1 MSEMMKS
8 LRSGADRVAF
18 GAGKMMRIQR
28 VQLEQKSRERE
39 RREAVEQLGEA
50 VWRLYEQGR
59 ISDPE
64 LVGLCH
70 TVQTATHEIAELE
83 KAAAKVR
90 SEQAGR
96 SEEAA
101 APTCPGCGQT
111 MRRGAVFCSQ
121 CGRGQTKE
129 A

>member
-1 MSEMMKS
+1 MSEMLKS
-8 LRSGADRVAF
+8 LRSGADRAAF
-18 GAGKMMRIQR
+18 EAGKLMRLQR

-39 RREAVEQLGEA
+39 RHEAVEQLGEA
-50 VWRLYEQGR
+50 AWQLYEQGR

-70 TVQTATHEIAELE
+70 AVQTATHEIAELE

-90 SEQAGR
+90 SEQADKP
-96 SEEAA
+96 EEAA
-101 APTCPGCGQT
+101 APTCRGCGRSV
-111 MRRGAVFCSQ
+111 RRGAVFCPH
-121 CGRGQTKE
+121 CGRHQPKE

>member
-1 MSEMMKS
+1 MKS
-8 LRSGADRVAF
+8 LRSGADRAAF
-18 GAGKMMRIQR
+18 EAGKLMRLQR

-50 VWRLYEQGR
+50 TWRLYAQGR

-90 SEQAGR
+90 SEQAGKP
-96 SEEAA
+96 EDAA
-101 APTCPGCGQT
+101 APTCRSCGHTVRPGV
-111 MRRGAVFCSQ
+111 VFCPH
-121 CGRGQTKE
+121 CGRRQTKE